1 MSVTLTPEQSAA
13 VENRGGQLLVSAA
26 AGSGKTKVLVE
37 RLFRYVEQEHK
48 NLDEFLIITYTKAA
62 AAELRGKI
70 AGELSKRVGENPGNE
85 HLRRQ
90 MLRVYQA
97 DIKTVDSFCTG
108 LLREN
113 THLLAREGDRHA
125 LTPDFRVLDEPEAAL
140 LRERVLRRTLEAFYE
155 NLSAGGALLADTM
168 GAGRDDGALV
178 SLALEVYEKLQS
190 HAWPMQW
197 LEQSRNVWKMLS
209 SGVVSFDTT
218 AYASELLKVV
228 RRRGAYWETLLR
240 ESAAKTVADPKLKKG
255 YGDKFLTAAAGMDAL
270 SRVGHW
276 DDAAQLAELV
286 TFPRVTTPK
295 GRADDPLVLSLKRVW
310 ETCKDGLKALCKTIA
325 VSGADA
331 IEDLRTIAPAM
342 IALLDLVSDFS
353 EAYRAEKLRIN
364 AADFPDQEHLSLQ
377 LLLSEDG
384 TPTET
389 GRQISGRY
397 TEILVDE
404 YQDTN
409 EVQNAIFRAVS
420 KDQQNLFV
428 VGDVKQSI
436 YRFRLADPTIFLRK
450 YGQFLPYEQAANG
463 QERKILLSKNFRS
476 RREILDATNFVFTNI
491 LSPEMG
497 EMSYGAEEALH
508 FGAEYYP
515 PRDDCA
521 TEFHLIS
528 ARRRSGDDDPEHPPV
543 RRVTAEARFVA
554 GRIRELL
561 DNAFPVTDTDGGFR
575 ACRPEDI
582 VILMRSPRSRTAAFF
597 EALSERDIPCS
608 FDESGGFFDTME
620 VSTAFALLQI
630 VDNPR
635 QDVPLIAVLR
645 SPVFAFTADRLAEIR
660 ARHTKGDFYDA
671 LRAAAGLPDDEV
683 PPPGADAPPS
693 PKGGGQETAS
703 RVEDGSHAADSS
715 LVAPLWG
722 EMSPQGD
729 RGGTQPLSGDADCV
743 AFLDTLS
750 ELRRAAPD
758 MGVYEFYCY
767 LCGRLNLLGLFGAM
781 DAGEERRENLL
792 TFGRH
797 AERFEQNGYRGLFAF
812 VTQTR
817 RLIDADR
824 MPPGQSGTHS
834 GVRLMSIHK
843 SKGLEFPV
851 VILADLDHA
860 FSRQDFD
867 APVLVHPDL
876 GLGPRYV
883 DLRRRI
889 RYPTLARIALEQRL
903 RRENLAEEQ
912 RILYVAMTR
921 PKEKL
926 IMVDTVYGTEKKLQ
940 KLASVT
946 GCPVRPESVADGK
959 SFGDWLLLSLLTRP
973 EASKLRDAAGVE
985 PDSLWTG
992 DDSPWDVF
1000 THDAETFRD
1009 IPDTAQ
1015 TVRDTASASVAFDAD
1030 LLSWR
1035 YPYGVETALPAKL
1048 TATQLKG
1055 RPVDEEISEN
1065 AAHKPA
1071 LRPLSQPKFRWET
1084 HGLTPAERGTATHLL
1099 LQHLDFSGASASEQA
1114 AELVKQRLLTPE
1126 QADAVNFRAVDRFL
1140 SSPLADEI
1148 RAAHNIRRE
1157 YRFTLL
1163 MDASAYDARA
1173 RAGDSVLL
1181 QGVVDCCFET
1191 EYGLTVVD
1199 FKTDSVRDAERLAA
1213 RVEAYR
1219 PQLRA
1224 YSDALQR
1231 VLEMP
1236 VIRRTLYFLDTG
1248 ATVDV

>member
-37 RLFRYVEQEHK
+37 RLFRYVEQEHR

-140 LRERVLRRTLEAFYE
+140 LRERVLRRTLETFYE
-155 NLSAGGALLADTM
+155 NLSAGGELLADAM
-168 GAGRDDGALV
+168 GAGQDDSKLAALT
-178 SLALEVYEKLQS
+178 LEVYEKLQS
-190 HAWPMQW
+190 HAWPLKW
-197 LEQSRNVWKMLS
+197 LARSREVWEALS
-209 SGVVSFDTT
+209 RGGADFGATV
-218 AYASELLKVV
+218 YASELRDTV
-228 RRRGAYWETLLR
+228 RRRGAYWEALLR
-240 ESAAKTVADPKLKKG
+240 DYAARTEADPKLKKG
-255 YGDKFLTAAAGMDAL
+255 YGDKFLTVAGGMEAL
-270 SRVGHW
+270 SRAERW
-276 DDAAQLAELV
+276 DDAGTLAAQV
-286 TFPRVTTPK
+286 TFPRVLAPR
-295 GRADDPLVLSLKRVW
+295 GRANDPLVLSLKRVW
-310 ETCKDGLKALCKTIA
+310 DTCRDGLKRLQKTVA

-331 IEDLRTIAPAM
+331 MEDLRAIAPAM
-342 IALLDLVSDFS
+342 LALLGLVADFS

-364 AADFPDQEHLSLQ
+364 AADFADQEHLSLQ
-377 LLLSEDG
+377 LLLSGDG
-384 TPTET
+384 APTET
-389 GRQISGRY
+389 GRQISARY
-397 TEILVDE
+397 VEILVDE

-420 KDQQNLFV
+420 REEKNLFV

-450 YGQFLPYEQAANG
+450 YGQFQPYEQARDG
-463 QERKILLSKNFRS
+463 QERKILLSRNFRS
-476 RREILDATNFVFTNI
+476 RREILDAANFVFTNI

-497 EMSYGAEEALH
+497 EMSYGPEEALH

-515 PRDDCA
+515 PRGDCA
-521 TEFHLIS
+521 TEFHLIA
-528 ARRRSGDDDPEHPPV
+528 ARRRSAADDPENPPV

-561 DNAFPVTDTDGGFR
+561 DGGFPVTDADGTFR
-575 ACRPEDI
+575 PCRPEDI

-597 EALSERDIPCS
+597 EALSERNIPCS

-630 VDNPR
+630 IDNPR

-645 SPVFAFTADRLAEIR
+645 SPVFAFTPDRLAEIR
-660 ARHTKGDFYDA
+660 ARHTQGDFYDA
-671 LRAAAGLPDDEV
+671 LRAAAGLPDTLESTEHSDTLESTGL
-683 PPPGADAPPS
+683 PDA
-693 PKGGGQETAS
+693 QETP
-703 RVEDGSHAADSS
+703 DSP
-715 LVAPLWG
+715 AEP
-722 EMSPQGD
+722 GD
-729 RGGTQPLSGDADCV
+729 PDCA

-792 TFGRH
+792 AFGRH

-824 MPPGQSGTHS
+824 VPQGQSGSHS

-851 VILADLDHA
+851 VVLADLDHE
-860 FSRQDFD
+860 FSRQDFK
-867 APVLVHPDL
+867 APVLVHPEL
-876 GLGPRYV
+876 GLGPQYV

-889 RYPTLARIALEQRL
+889 RYPTLARVAVQERL

-926 IMVDTVYGTEKKLQ
+926 ILVDTVYGAEKKLQ
-940 KLASVT
+940 TLASVT
-946 GCPVRPESVADGK
+946 GCPVLPESVAAGK

-973 EASKLRDAAGVE
+973 EASALRDAAGTE
-985 PDSLWTG
+985 PDSLWAG
-992 DDSPWDVF
+992 ADSPWAVSV
-1000 THDAETFRD
+1000 HDAEDFRD
-1009 IPDTAQ
+1009 APDAAR
-1015 TVRDTASASVAFDAD
+1015 TVRASGAASVEFDKA
-1030 LLSWR
+1030 LLSWE
-1035 YPYGVETALPAKL
+1035 YPYRTETVLPAKL

-1055 RPVDEEISEN
+1055 RPVDEEIAEN
-1065 AAHKPA
+1065 AAHRPA
-1071 LRPLSQPKFRWET
+1071 LRPLSQPRFRWEA

-1099 LQHLDFSGASASEQA
+1099 LQHLDFSGPGASVQA
-1114 AELVKQRLLTPE
+1114 AALVEKRLLTPE
-1126 QADAVNFRAVDRFL
+1126 QADAIRYRDIDRFL
-1140 SSPLADEI
+1140 SSALAEEI
-1148 RAAHNIRRE
+1148 RAARTVRRE

-1163 MDASAYDARA
+1163 TDAAAYDARA
-1173 RAGDSVLL
+1173 RAGDTVLL

-1191 EYGLTVVD
+1191 DAGITVID
-1199 FKTDSVRDAERLAA
+1199 FKTDRVHDAARLSE

-1224 YSDALQR
+1224 YSDALER
-1231 VLEMP
+1231 VLERP
-1236 VIRRTLYFLDTG
+1236 VVCRALYFLDTG